1 MRENGEVAGVRG
13 TRQKELGPG
22 VLWTKGLSKG
32 DGMNI
37 SQIVGDININIPDNR
52 RMKASDRIEAL
63 RQWIKIVGKIPPNLP
78 TIQARHVY
86 VPFHDEST
94 PGMSPIHD
102 ILSPRGHSDRIMLQ
116 GFLGQ
121 EMMDKGGDRIA
132 D

>member
-63 RQWIKIVGKIPPNLP
+63 RQWIEIVAKTPDLATISALKSLPLYINNL
-78 TIQARHVY
+78 
-86 VPFHDEST
+86 ST
-94 PGMSPIHD
+94 PVD
-102 ILSPRGHSDRIMLQ
+102 
-116 GFLGQ
+116 
-121 EMMDKGGDRIA
+121 
-132 D
+132 